1 MNWTEYWWRINY
13 STHIIFI
20 LSGHCLD
27 IDLCLFLELQIYK
40 NNITQTNIL
49 LKFKFI
55 KTNKADY
62 DNRQAYA
69 WNKKKQIPDRKW
81 REYSLPKY
89 LSPSFMQAALHIL
102 EYCCFLN
109 SFYCHFSQHLTLWM
123 QRYIT
128 CICLYRRRIFR
139 KVAVMLLYFYFFW

>member
-1 MNWTEYWWRINY
+1 MT
-13 STHIIFI
+13 SH
-20 LSGHCLD
+20 
-27 IDLCLFLELQIYK
+27 FLEMQIYK

-62 DNRQAYA
+62 YNRQRYLL
-69 WNKKKQIPDRKW
+69 NQKQISGRKW

-89 LSPSFMQAALHIL
+89 LSPRFMQATLHFL
-102 EYCCFLN
+102 EYCCLLN
-109 SFYCHFSQHLTLWM
+109 SFYCHFSQHLTSWM

-128 CICLYRRRIFR
+128 CICLYRRKSCR
-139 KVAVMLLYFYFFW
+139 KVAVIFYISIFFDEIRHLISKKHVLWI